1 MVGDNFAYL
10 QVQEIS
16 MKDEQILDLVKQVF
30 TLNVRVSTLEKIL
43 IDKGIFTEKDYT
55 NEFNITSKK
64 TLDFL
69 REYLSNN
76 NIEITA
82 ENSDES
88 YNNIKNKYN

>member
-30 TLNVRVSTLEKIL
+30 TLTVRVSTLEKIL
-43 IDKGIFTEKDYT
+43 VDKGIFTEKDYT
-55 NEFNITSKK
+55 NEFNVTSKK
-64 TLDFL
+64 TLDL
-69 REYLSNN
+69 LSEYISNN
-76 NIEITA
+76 NIEVTA
-82 ENSDES
+82 GNSDES